1 MFFKNKNQIKEVAPA
16 IKNIAITEEDNTEPE
31 NFDTVYNRDNEV
43 NAIHLAFAKIK
54 PEETAEQILGEPD
67 KSSSPWAKPK
77 GELVVDVFQ
86 TNNEFFVVAT
96 VAGASPSDIGIAV
109 ENEMLII
116 KGKREQSKID
126 KAVKKYLHQECFWG
140 DFEKRVLLPENLDK
154 TNIQASLKRGILTIK
169 APLLPV
175 QENAKKMKVDIKE

>member
-1 MFFKNKNQIKEVAPA
+1 MFFKNKNQIKEEVPT
-16 IKNIAITEEDNTEPE
+16 IRNVAITEEESTEPE
-31 NFDTVYNRDNEV
+31 NFDAV
-43 NAIHLAFAKIK
+43 NNGNPETEIRLAFAKIT
-54 PEETAEQILGEPD
+54 PGEEGEATPAN
-67 KSSSPWAKPK
+67 SPSPWAKPK

-96 VAGASPSDIGIAV
+96 VAGASPSDVSIAV

-116 KGKREQSKID
+116 KGKREQPKID
-126 KAVKKYLHQECFWG
+126 KTIKKYLYQECFWG

-169 APLLPV
+169 APLMPI
-175 QENAKKMKVDIKE
+175 QENTKKMKVDIKE